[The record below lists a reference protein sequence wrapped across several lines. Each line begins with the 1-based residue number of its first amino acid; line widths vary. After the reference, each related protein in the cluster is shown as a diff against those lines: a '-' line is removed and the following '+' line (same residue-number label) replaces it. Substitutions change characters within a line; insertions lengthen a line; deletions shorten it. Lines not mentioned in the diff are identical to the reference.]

1 MAGALRMRPP
11 FSSAGGQEEQQ
22 EDPGTQNSMQ
32 NETRDS
38 VELGITSLVFTIVE
52 FGVRV
57 FEGMDLALEP
67 TSERQVFKLVLLG
80 STDVGKS
87 SLVLRYTRDDFRE
100 TVSTTGCA
108 FFSQRV
114 YLQGKALD
122 FEIWDTAGQ
131 ERYHSVCHL
140 YYRGASAALLVYD
153 ISSKETF
160 TRAQLWLQELQKYVC
175 SGEMVI
181 ALVGNKSDLQDDR
194 KVSAEDAKAFA
205 EQKRLLFM
213 ETSAKRRGMV

>member
-1 MAGALRMRPP
+1 
-11 FSSAGGQEEQQ
+11 
-22 EDPGTQNSMQ
+22 
-32 NETRDS
+32 
-38 VELGITSLVFTIVE
+38 
-52 FGVRV
+52 
-57 FEGMDLALEP
+57 MDLALEP

-213 ETSAKRRGMV
+213 ETSAKTGHGVKEVFQAVASELLTLEQQKEDKRHRRDSHITLVETHPPGVRQRCCDSQ